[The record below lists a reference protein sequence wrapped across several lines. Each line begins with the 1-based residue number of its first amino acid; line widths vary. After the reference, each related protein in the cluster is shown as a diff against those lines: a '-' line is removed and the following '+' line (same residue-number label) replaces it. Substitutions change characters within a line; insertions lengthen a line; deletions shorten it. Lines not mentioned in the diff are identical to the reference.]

1 MTPTVLHVI
10 DTTGP
15 GGAETVFLDLAQECM
30 RRGYRSLAVIRGP
43 GWVEEQLKK
52 RGIPYE
58 IHDCKG
64 SLNLRFLATLIRLV
78 RRHDVTHIQ
87 SHLLGSN
94 VYTSLVGL
102 LMRVPVITTFHG
114 HVDISE
120 HERFRNA
127 KLAIIRAGAKHVVSV
142 TDDLKQSINRTT
154 SGWSRLDAT
163 VIPNGIDISQLE
175 NLPLASLGAEAGPVV
190 FGCLGNIRPAKNYPL
205 AVDFIA
211 MLKEEGVD
219 AVLRIAGDDTKPE
232 AKALKEHAAE
242 SGVGDRV
249 AFLGFID
256 DVPGFLESID
266 VFLMTSSSEGHPL
279 ALTQALAAGKPVVS
293 TRNGIE
299 KIVPEELMFLAD
311 EHTAQSLTHGR
322 SRLWQT
328 EKLPELLKR
337 GRSYVRDNY
346 SLNAM
351 FGRYF
356 RLYEL

>member
-30 RRGYRSLAVIRGP
+30 RRGYGSIALIRGP

-64 SLNLRFLATLIRLV
+64 SLNVRFLATLIAMV
-78 RRHDVTHIQ
+78 RRHRVTHIQ

-94 VYTSLVGL
+94 VYTSLVGAL
-102 LMRVPVITTFHG
+102 LRIPVVTTFHG

-120 HERFRNA
+120 KERFRNA
-127 KLAIIRAGAKHVVSV
+127 KLGIIRAGARHVVAV

-154 SGWSRLDAT
+154 SGWSHLDAT
-163 VIPNGIDISQLE
+163 VIPNGIDISRLE
-175 NLPLASLGAEAGPVV
+175 TLPLKSLEDKTEPVV

-211 MLKEEGVD
+211 MLNKEGVD

-232 AKALKEHAAE
+232 AKELKKYATD
-242 SGVGDRV
+242 SGVGDKV
-249 AFLGFID
+249 AFLGFIE
-256 DVPGFLESID
+256 DVPAFLASID

-279 ALTQALAAGKPVVS
+279 ALTQALAAGKPVIS

-311 EHTAQSLTHGR
+311 DHTAQALTSGR
-322 SRLWQT
+322 SRLWST
-328 EKLPELLKR
+328 KALPELLAR
-337 GRSYVRDNY
+337 GREYVRDHY